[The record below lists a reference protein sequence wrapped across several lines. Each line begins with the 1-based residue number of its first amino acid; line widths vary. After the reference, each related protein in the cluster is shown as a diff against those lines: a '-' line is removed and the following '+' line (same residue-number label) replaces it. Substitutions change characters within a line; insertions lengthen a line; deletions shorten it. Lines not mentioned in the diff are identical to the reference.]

1 MKNEL
6 GLLLSLRLSYLI
18 KDNVKKYYETFDICN
33 DIKNRD
39 DIIYFI
45 LMFLDLLVEATDDL
59 FNKLNNLSEKLEFYL
74 EIINRLDLR
83 KKLLLTYTRKFGHK
97 VK

>member
-39 DIIYFI
+39 DIIYFV
-45 LMFLDLLVEATDDL
+45 LMFLDLLVEATGDL
-59 FNKLNNLSEKLEFYL
+59 FNKLNNLSERLEFYL